1 MNSVVNVSCLPV
13 EFRRR
18 MYYKHNAYK
27 NLIKNISAE
36 ENKISKFSLLEINK
50 SRFNLNKF

>member
-13 EFRRR
+13 EFRRS